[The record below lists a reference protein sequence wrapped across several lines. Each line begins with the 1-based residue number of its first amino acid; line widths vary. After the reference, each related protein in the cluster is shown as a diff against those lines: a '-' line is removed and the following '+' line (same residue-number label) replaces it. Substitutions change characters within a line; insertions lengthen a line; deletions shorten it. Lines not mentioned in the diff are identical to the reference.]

1 MRSTYTPCATHL
13 LCICAVRWPMVHLRI
28 SIEFD
33 LTVIKW
39 RAQYVSKLDE
49 VLDFSLNFDS
59 AA

>member
-1 MRSTYTPCATHL
+1 
-13 LCICAVRWPMVHLRI
+13 MVHLRI